1 MIDFHC
7 HIDLFQNPLDVLAGV
22 EARGVHVL
30 AVTTTPKAW
39 RGTRKLIGDRAR
51 VRIGLGLHPELV
63 PERHGEVALFAH
75 LLTEA
80 RYVGEI
86 GLDGSPHM
94 RGSFALQD
102 ATLRRMLG
110 HCADFGGRVMSLHSR
125 RAASGVL
132 DALEAN
138 PDAGTP
144 VMHWFSGTGR
154 ELDRAISL
162 GCWFSVG
169 PNMLNGIRGRA
180 LAAAMPRDRV
190 LTETD
195 APFAASK
202 GGPLM
207 PWDAWLAL
215 PVLAELWSCDID
227 QVAEQLTR
235 NLRVL
240 GERASN
246 RSETKLARV

>member
-7 HIDLFQNPLDVLAGV
+7 HIDLFPDPQKVLDGV

-30 AVTTTPKAW
+30 AVTTTPRAW
-39 RGTRKLIGDRAR
+39 RGTRKLIGERAR

-80 RYVGEI
+80 AYVGEI

-102 ATLRRMLG
+102 ATLRQIMT
-110 HCADFGGRVMSLHSR
+110 HCVDAGGRVMSLHSR

-138 PDAGTP
+138 PGAGTA
-144 VMHWFSGTGR
+144 VLHWFSGSRR
-154 ELDRAISL
+154 ELDRAIL
-162 GCWFSVG
+162 LDCWFSVG
-169 PNMLNGIRGRA
+169 PSMLKSAKGRA

-195 APFAASK
+195 APFAASSA
-202 GGPLM
+202 GPLM

-215 PVLAELWSCDID
+215 PTLAELWSCDTNE
-227 QVAEQLTR
+227 VAEQLNR

-240 GERASN
+240 GESGRLRA
-246 RSETKLARV
+246 LVQG